1 VVPKLPQQ
9 VITMMA
15 RRPMR
20 QHHYLWH
27 TARSNWLRFP
37 DDVKAVFRR
46 LGWEP
51 PRPAVD
57 ANGNPIE
64 TNDSAEDFLFMH
76 RQMIEQVNRTLAEV
90 GDPDYPGSRTGR
102 RSRPRATPTTRCRRR
117 LTPATP
123 TSTPRSNV

>member
-1 VVPKLPQQ
+1 VVPKPPQQ

-27 TARSNWLRFP
+27 TARNNWLRFP

-57 ANGNPIE
+57 AGGAPIE
-64 TNDSAEDFLFMH
+64 TNDSGEDFLVD
-76 RQMIEQVNRTLAEV
+76 RAAAPSEQDFRESACSV
-90 GDPDYPGSRTGR
+90 
-102 RSRPRATPTTRCRRR
+102 
-117 LTPATP
+117 
-123 TSTPRSNV
+123 